1 MLSNGPP
8 IQHTP
13 VDAERGVNDELL
25 SSYQFDLPEH
35 AIAQQPTE
43 RRDGSRLLRVVR
55 SEQGSRDLAFTDL
68 ADLLSPGDLV
78 VVNNTQVLP
87 ARLSARKEASGGRV
101 ELLLIEPLSEGSWA
115 ALVRPSSRV
124 RPGTRV
130 VLERRGHLSTEVGPT
145 LVVGDVLENGTR
157 IVTADQMDILD
168 AAASWGEMPLPPYIH
183 REGGPIGA
191 DLERYQTVF
200 AAVPG
205 AVAAPT
211 AGLHFSDA
219 VLSRLRDKGV
229 ELSSVTLHV
238 GPGTFQPVRSEYI
251 AEHAMHSES
260 YCVSLATADS
270 IAACEARGGRI
281 LAVGTTVCRSLES
294 WHRAG
299 RPRDGKTRSTDLFLR
314 PGHEARLQLSLLTN
328 FHLPES
334 TLLMLVASFLGRQRT
349 LSLYRQAV
357 EKGYRFF
364 SYGDA
369 MLIL

>member
-1 MLSNGPP
+1 
-8 IQHTP
+8 
-13 VDAERGVNDELL
+13 
-25 SSYQFDLPEH
+25 
-35 AIAQQPTE
+35 
-43 RRDGSRLLRVVR
+43 
-55 SEQGSRDLAFTDL
+55 
-68 ADLLSPGDLV
+68 
-78 VVNNTQVLP
+78 
-87 ARLSARKEASGGRV
+87 
-101 ELLLIEPLSEGSWA
+101 
-115 ALVRPSSRV
+115 
-124 RPGTRV
+124 
-130 VLERRGHLSTEVGPT
+130 
-145 LVVGDVLENGTR
+145 VVGDVLENGTR

-270 IAACEARGGRI
+270 IAACEAR
-281 LAVGTTVCRSLES
+281 
-294 WHRAG
+294 
-299 RPRDGKTRSTDLFLR
+299 
-314 PGHEARLQLSLLTN
+314 LQLSLLTN